1 MNKLTP
7 VARAIFVSLLVAF
20 VFVIVLVALNRPR
33 RSPVKARTEVS
44 PDRPNSSSAHAPS
57 SNARRF
63 NVTSTG
69 QPVPSSN
76 VSHTAPDQAEP
87 NIHALSDRPRFIPVK
102 SSGARQPAESE
113 PDPQLQSAATS
124 VRNYRVAFSKNPV
137 GNNREITR
145 ALSGKNSLGARY
157 LPADVPINDTG
168 QLIDR
173 WDQPIFFHQISGTV
187 MEVRSAGPDH
197 VMWTADD
204 EVLR

>member
-1 MNKLTP
+1 MNNFFSGWRLAL
-7 VARAIFVSLLVAF
+7 VGLILALIAGAIFINLGQNQQPVPIARKNVAQ
-20 VFVIVLVALNRPR
+20 A
-33 RSPVKARTEVS
+33 PVTITDAT
-44 PDRPNSSSAHAPS
+44 APQPA
-57 SNARRF
+57 ARRF
-63 NVTSTG
+63 NIASVRPMQSVDATRASSDEDG
-69 QPVPSSN
+69 PSISA
-76 VSHTAPDQAEP
+76 V
-87 NIHALSDRPRFIPVK
+87 SDRPRFIPVK
-102 SSGARQPAESE
+102 SSGSRRLAETE

-124 VRNYRVAFSKNPV
+124 VRNYRIAFSKNPV

-145 ALSGKNSLGARY
+145 TLSGKNSLTAKY
-157 LPADVPINDTG
+157 LPVDAPMNDKG